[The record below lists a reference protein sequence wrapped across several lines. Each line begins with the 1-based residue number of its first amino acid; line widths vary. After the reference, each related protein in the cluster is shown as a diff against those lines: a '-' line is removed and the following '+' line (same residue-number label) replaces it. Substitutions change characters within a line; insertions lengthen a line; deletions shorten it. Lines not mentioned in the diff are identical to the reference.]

1 MSMKNPSTSFFLAII
16 ISLMQFTACLQAQSA
31 SPTDQQGLIQQLRSE
46 NEALKQELQYLR
58 KLLATSL
65 GQPSGAPAGQTS
77 STAIASPQ
85 TVQQQSTGFWL
96 TSSSKKRHNSS
107 CRYYQNSNGRP
118 CTADEGIPCKICGG

>member
-1 MSMKNPSTSFFLAII
+1 L
-16 ISLMQFTACLQAQSA
+16 QFTACLQAQSA
-31 SPTDQQGLIQQLRSE
+31 SSTDSQALIQQLRAE

-65 GQPSGAPAGQTS
+65 GQPSGTAAAQTS

-85 TVQQQSTGFWL
+85 TVQQQSTGFWI
-96 TSSSKKRHNSS
+96 TSSSRKRHNIS

>member
-1 MSMKNPSTSFFLAII
+1 MKNPSTSLFLAITI
-16 ISLMQFTACLQAQSA
+16 CLLQFTASLQAQSA
-31 SPTDQQGLIQQLRSE
+31 SSTDSQALIQQLRAE

-65 GQPSGAPAGQTS
+65 GQPSGTAAAQTS

-85 TVQQQSTGFWL
+85 TVQQQSTGFWI
-96 TSSSKKRHNSS
+96 TSSSRKRHNSS

>member
-1 MSMKNPSTSFFLAII
+1 MKNPSSFLVLAIAI
-16 ISLMQFTACLQAQSA
+16 CLMQFTACLQAQSA
-31 SPTDQQGLIQQLRSE
+31 SSTDTQALIQQLRTE

-65 GQPSGAPAGQTS
+65 GQPSGTAATQTT

-85 TVQQQSTGFWL
+85 TVQQQSTGYWI
-96 TSSSKKRHNSS
+96 TSSSRKRHNSS
-107 CRYYQNSNGRP
+107 CRYYQSSNGRP